1 MNAKPAPPALTDAA
15 WNCSKDLIPP
25 PKPGGHPR
33 TLDRRAV
40 VHAIFYVVDGGI
52 PWRMLPHAY
61 PQWPSVSWDFSPWR
75 ASGDWQRLH
84 DTLRAQVR
92 HQEGR
97 HTHPTAGARD
107 RQSVTTTTLGGERGY
122 ESGPKGQRPPTT
134 SARRYAGAPAG
145 RGRDG
150 RLGLRP
156 GRGALALGPAR
167 RGLYKAAAALGRR
180 DLAWAVGRV
189 GRPA

>member
-1 MNAKPAPPALTDAA
+1 MNAKPDPPDLTEAA
-15 WNCSKDLIPP
+15 WDCSKDLIPP

-107 RQSVTTTTLGGERGY
+107 RQSVTTTALGGERGY
-122 ESGPKGQRPPTT
+122 ESGQKGKGRQRPRLVATLGRLLAVVVTAASVSDP
-134 SARRYAGAPAG
+134 AGARLLLA
-145 RGRDG
+145 
-150 RLGLRP
+150 RLGGACTKLRLLW
-156 GRGALALGPAR
+156 GDGT
-167 RGLYKAAAALGRR
+167 
-180 DLAWAVGRV
+180 
-189 GRPA
+189 